1 MQHRNTIRAAAL
13 VAAMAAPFLMP
24 WHAAAQRMLDPQG
37 IRHIQTVEPR
47 TGPHGTLVT
56 VSTLNLA
63 LQAKVHVGIGA
74 THTGFESLAEAP
86 QGELGEISVDVRIP
100 PTAPVDRAVVFVAFN
115 AIFSPIGMSDPFHVT
130 DRNGLLRRTGRVAA
144 QESEGRC
151 LAFRDTDDFP
161 YLLTGNLD
169 GLRPGT
175 EVVVEG
181 TFRENGPCGEGDT
194 IEVSRVVRT
203 LD

>member
-1 MQHRNTIRAAAL
+1 MDRQRTFRTAAL
-13 VAAMAAPFLMP
+13 TAALAAPFLIP

-47 TGPHGTLVT
+47 HGPHGTLVT

-100 PTAPVDRAVVFVAFN
+100 PSAPVDRAVVFVAFN

-130 DRNGLLRRTGRVAA
+130 DENGLVRRTGSVVAPEA
-144 QESEGRC
+144 EGRC

-161 YLLTGNLD
+161 YLLTGNLS
-169 GLRPGT
+169 GLEPGS
-175 EVVVEG
+175 EVVIEG
-181 TFRENGPCGEGDT
+181 AYSEGGACGEGDT
-194 IEVSRVVRT
+194 IEVRRVVRT
-203 LD
+203 LG